1 MIRIGRRFAV
11 LAAVVTLVAVGVT
24 SGGLAGAQDPDGAF
38 PEVRAQEPQ
47 RFTLTSRE
55 ATIPITIVNDG
66 ETVVDVI
73 VALSSDKLSFPAGDQ
88 LALRLG
94 PGLNSVDVDV
104 EARAT
109 GDSLVVVR
117 VLSADGTTELDRTR
131 LTVRSTAL
139 SGVGIAIAVVALAFL
154 LIWWVRNHRD
164 LRRDRRLVDR
174 ADQRPRGNPDAADTD
189 GDQR

>member
-1 MIRIGRRFAV
+1 MIRLGRRFALPAIAV
-11 LAAVVTLVAVGVT
+11 AFVVVSLAP
-24 SGGLAGAQDPDGAF
+24 GGPAGAQDTDGAL
-38 PEVRAQEPQ
+38 PDVRAQEPQ
-47 RFTLTSRE
+47 RFTLTSRA
-55 ATIPITIVNDG
+55 ATIPITLVNEG
-66 ETVVDVI
+66 ETAVDII

-88 LALRLG
+88 FPLRLG

-117 VLSADGTTELDRTR
+117 VLSADGTTELATTR

-139 SGVGIAIAVVALAFL
+139 SGVGIGIAVVALAFL

-164 LRRDRRLVDR
+164 LRRDRRLIVRSEQRPSADPDTTDDT
-174 ADQRPRGNPDAADTD
+174 ADQL
-189 GDQR
+189 

>member
-1 MIRIGRRFAV
+1 MRLVGRRFAM
-11 LAAVVTLVAVGVT
+11 LAAAAAFVVVSLAFGPP
-24 SGGLAGAQDPDGAF
+24 AGAQDPDGDL
-38 PEVRAQEPQ
+38 PDVRAQEPQ
-47 RFTLTSRE
+47 RFTLTSRA
-55 ATIPITIVNDG
+55 ATIPITLVNEGDAA
-66 ETVVDVI
+66 VDVI
-73 VALSSDKLSFPAGDQ
+73 VALSSDKLSFPAGGQ
-88 LALRLG
+88 IALRLG
-94 PGLNSVDVDV
+94 PGLNSLDVDV
-104 EARAT
+104 EARTT

-154 LIWWVRNHRD
+154 STWWVRNHRD

-174 ADQRPRGNPDAADTD
+174 SEPRPRAEPDTADTA

>member
-1 MIRIGRRFAV
+1 VTRLGRGCAILAV
-11 LAAVVTLVAVGVT
+11 AFVAV
-24 SGGLAGAQDPDGAF
+24 SFAPGAPATAQVEDGAL
-38 PEVRAQEPQ
+38 PDVRTQEPQ
-47 RFTLTSRE
+47 RFTLTSRA
-55 ATIPITIVNDG
+55 ATIPITLVNEG
-66 ETVVDVI
+66 ETAVDVI

-88 LALRLG
+88 IPLRLG

-104 EARAT
+104 EARTT

-154 LIWWVRNHRD
+154 LTWWVRNHRD
-164 LRRDRRLVDR
+164 LRRDRRLVNRSEQRPPAEPDSTDT
-174 ADQRPRGNPDAADTD
+174 ADDQR
-189 GDQR
+189 